1 MKFIDLV
8 SLFSLVELFK
18 KLNVIVHKK
27 KRSLVLFES
36 SFNQTVCYSI
46 FFRILVVLGV

>member
-18 KLNVIVHKK
+18 KIKYVIVHKK
-27 KRSLVLFES
+27 KKLTGAF
-36 SFNQTVCYSI
+36 
-46 FFRILVVLGV
+46 